1 MPELAECVCG
11 IDPGSSGG
19 IAWCSGGKMQAQK
32 LDGLTEHDVRGLLFG
47 LVEQHDSVLAYLEVV
62 GPSRSQ
68 DPARRVQGV
77 SSTFTFGR
85 NYGFLRGVLV
95 GIGIPFEDV
104 RPAAWQRIVG
114 IPAVKEWTPAEK
126 KREHKAKA
134 QQFWPHLKV
143 TLNTC
148 DALLIAEYGLRQH
161 LIPQKF
167 AQSAATLL
175 EGA

>member
-1 MPELAECVCG
+1 MELADCTIG

-32 LDGLTEHDVRGLLFG
+32 LDGLTEYDVRGLLFG

-62 GPSRSQ
+62 GPNRI
-68 DPARRVQGV
+68 AKEGERRQGA
-77 SSTFTFGR
+77 SSMFTFGR
-85 NYGFLRGVLV
+85 NYGFLRGILV

-104 RPAAWQRIVG
+104 RPIVWQRSVG
-114 IPAVKEWTPAEK
+114 ITSIKDDSTAEK
-126 KREHKAKA
+126 KRRHKAKA

-143 TLNTC
+143 TLNNC
-148 DALLIAEYGLRQH
+148 DALLICEYGLRQY

-175 EGA
+175 ET